1 MLWIKICGTTNLD
14 DARAAIAAGANALG
28 FVFAPSPRQ
37 IAPDAAA
44 AIVRELPAE
53 IEKIGVFAN
62 ETPERIAAIAQEAGL
77 TAAQLHGDE
86 TAAAARALQ
95 VCVNGRR
102 LRLFKTLHMSN
113 GHAPEFAETRALG
126 QFYDA
131 LLLDAGTPAQRGGTG
146 RVFDW
151 DDAERVVSLVR
162 VTSKVV
168 IAGGLTEENV
178 GEAVRRF
185 QPWGVDVV
193 SGVERA
199 PGQKDPEKLRAFVA
213 AARGEVKR

>member
-1 MLWIKICGTTNLD
+1 MLWIKICGTTNLG

-28 FVFAPSPRQ
+28 FIFAPSPRQ

-44 AIVRELPAE
+44 VIVRGLPAE
-53 IEKIGVFAN
+53 IEKVGVFVN
-62 ETPERIAAIAQEAGL
+62 EAPERIAAIAQEAGL

-86 TAAAARALQ
+86 TAGAARALQ

-113 GHAPEFAETRALG
+113 GHAPAFAETRALG

-146 RVFDW
+146 RAFDW
-151 DDAERVVSLVR
+151 EDAERMVSLLR
-162 VTSKVV
+162 RPSK
-168 IAGGLTEENV
+168 
-178 GEAVRRF
+178 
-185 QPWGVDVV
+185 
-193 SGVERA
+193 
-199 PGQKDPEKLRAFVA
+199 A
-213 AARGEVKR
+213 ATAADL